1 MPSNEHCSRLMQI
14 PLCVNIILNSP
25 KQLKCQKK
33 TAYTLHRLRW
43 CTKFPTLPV
52 LVFGVDERWAADL
65 VEVQNVGKYNSGN
78 RYIRVVVNAFSKFA
92 WVQPIKSNTA
102 MPVTEVFSKI
112 WKRADSG
119 KLQTLQTDDGKEFFK
134 RTFQN
139 PMRERHSSFFCHWW
153 YQSQHRR
160 MYHYF
165 MSFNSSR
172 YLNILPAFVKGY
184 NV

>member
-1 MPSNEHCSRLMQI
+1 M
-14 PLCVNIILNSP
+14 
-25 KQLKCQKK
+25 
-33 TAYTLHRLRW
+33 
-43 CTKFPTLPV
+43 
-52 LVFGVDERWAADL
+52 FGVDERWAADL

-92 WVQPIKSNTA
+92 WVQPIESNTA
-102 MPVTEVFSKI
+102 MAVTEVFSKI
-112 WKRADSG
+112 WKRADNG
-119 KLQTLQTDDGKEFFK
+119 KLQTLQTDDGKEFCK

-139 PMRERHSSFFCHWW
+139 PMKERHSSFFCYWW

-165 MSFNSSR
+165 MSFNSSK